1 MALRRIMTQEQE
13 HKKKKK
19 NQFFIGIILIFVML
33 SSIIGF
39 GFVNNAANNG
49 AGDPNE
55 VASESI
61 TYNGH
66 EFLSYGG
73 VFWSLAS
80 RPETFFQ
87 FNPTQVE
94 NIEVSGLKLSDSY
107 DGKPLYIY
115 SESEIAQQEIAN
127 NLNSQVLRVQK
138 ACPNSEISQIAGIG
152 SVKCESEVPVKGC
165 EENFIVIGSVT
176 GDGNGN
182 SIVQKE
188 SCVIIK
194 AKKGVEVK
202 GTGYSVVNEG
212 ELKFYKA
219 QIPMISNGVHVA
231 DYNLYLHEDPRTL
244 EDIYLSN
251 PEVVVTQNIVVAT
264 DDDFNCDGDGIIALA
279 NFAKLYQTFGA
290 KVFKNDSLQCDR
302 YAPYTHVLFHKADET
317 GIDKPKHN
325 CYVVN
330 VNNCEI
336 LRASEKFMIE
346 SLANVNRYYN
356 Q

>member
-1 MALRRIMTQEQE
+1 MEEKEVLKNNLGKNNVPDKQG
-13 HKKKKK
+13 KKGSK
-19 NQFFIGIILIFVML
+19 IAIIVIVGFVLLVAAFIFV
-33 SSIIGF
+33 
-39 GFVNNAANNG
+39 
-49 AGDPNE
+49 
-55 VASESI
+55 
-61 TYNGH
+61 
-66 EFLSYGG
+66 
-73 VFWSLAS
+73 
-80 RPETFFQ
+80 
-87 FNPTQVE
+87 
-94 NIEVSGLKLSDSY
+94 
-107 DGKPLYIY
+107 
-115 SESEIAQQEIAN
+115 
-127 NLNSQVLRVQK
+127 
-138 ACPNSEISQIAGIG
+138 
-152 SVKCESEVPVKGC
+152 
-165 EENFIVIGSVT
+165 
-176 GDGNGN
+176 GN
-182 SIVQKE
+182 SLTNFE
-188 SCVIIK
+188 F
-194 AKKGVEVK
+194 K